1 MYNLRTLDNGIRLLT
16 TFVPHAMS
24 VSTCIYVE
32 SGSRHEEDEK
42 AGLSH
47 FLEHMVFKGTP
58 SRPSPLEITGA
69 IEGVGGLM
77 NASTDRELTNYWCKV
92 ALPHFADTVDVLV
105 DMLRSPLLSHE
116 EVEKERGVIQE
127 ELAMTNDYPDY
138 RVGLLTDQMLWPNQP
153 MGRDVGGTKES
164 VASLSRDMIVD
175 WFRHQYGASSIV
187 ISIAGGLSEDEVL
200 SILAPKLKQWPSNS
214 PYSLH
219 PAVNRNSKS
228 YQARLEYRETEQA
241 HLSLSF
247 SGVGRSD
254 PDRFVLDLMCAVLG
268 EGMSSRLFLQV
279 RENLGLVYDI
289 HSSASHYSD
298 TGSIVIDFGVD
309 PGKASLAVETILEEL
324 NKIKQG
330 VAEEELHRARELLKG
345 RLLLRME
352 DTRTLAAWSG
362 AQELL
367 TNKVL
372 SVAEVVDSLDAVQPN
387 DISTIASR
395 FLKRD
400 ELNLAVVG
408 PYQDIEPFK
417 LALRQWGSD

>member
-16 TFVPHAMS
+16 ASVPHAMS
-24 VSTCIYVE
+24 VSTCIYVA
-32 SGSRHEEDEK
+32 SGSRYEEDEK
-42 AGLSH
+42 AGVSH

-58 SRPSPLEITGA
+58 RRPSALEISGS
-69 IEGVGGLM
+69 IERVGGLM
-77 NASTDRELTNYWCKV
+77 NASTDREITSYWCKV
-92 ALPHFADTVDVLV
+92 ALPHFADTLDVIV
-105 DMLRSPLLSHE
+105 DMLRNPLLAQE

-138 RVGLLTDQMLWPNQP
+138 RVSLLTDQMLWPDQP
-153 MGRDVGGTKES
+153 MGRDVGGTRES
-164 VASLSRDMIVD
+164 VESLSRDTMID

-187 ISIAGGLSEDEVL
+187 ISIAGGLSDDEVL
-200 SILAPKLKQWPSNS
+200 ATLLPKLKQWPSNA
-214 PYSLH
+214 PYNLQ
-219 PAVNRNSKS
+219 PTVNRNSKS
-228 YQARLEYRETEQA
+228 HQARLEYRETEQA
-241 HLSLSF
+241 HLSISF
-247 SGVGRSD
+247 TGIGRSH
-254 PDRFVLDLMCAVLG
+254 PDRFRLDLMCAVLG

-309 PGKASLAVETILEEL
+309 PAKATLAVGTILEEL
-324 NKIKQG
+324 DKIKQG
-330 VAEEELHRARELLKG
+330 VTEEELHRARELLKG

-352 DTRTLAAWSG
+352 DTRALAAWSG
-362 AQELL
+362 VQELL
-367 TNKVL
+367 TNNIL
-372 SVAEVVDSLDAVQPN
+372 SVAEVVDFLDAVQPN

-400 ELNLAVVG
+400 ELNLSVVG

-417 LALRQWGSD
+417 LALSQWKSD